1 MCDRFESG
9 PTRFPP
15 ILRMHR
21 YMLARFLSPLR
32 ELPMAETTPTNGHSS
47 TAVESAASGRGDS
60 FGRSLTNSTG
70 GGALAGVLL
79 GLVFVWIRSRR
90 VRTRICMR
98 TGHDDVKPS
107 HGAGPYHAPESDN
120 HNDNEYRICNV
131 VISYPIF
138 NMILL
143 LIIIYNI

>member
-1 MCDRFESG
+1 
-9 PTRFPP
+9 
-15 ILRMHR
+15 
-21 YMLARFLSPLR
+21 
-32 ELPMAETTPTNGHSS
+32 MAETTPTNGHSS

-90 VRTRICMR
+90 VRTRIYMR

-107 HGAGPYHAPESDN
+107 HGAGRYHAPESDN
-120 HNDNEYRICNV
+120 HNDNEYQYG
-131 VISYPIF
+131 ISYMQCRYQLSYSI
-138 NMILL
+138 
-143 LIIIYNI
+143 